1 MSAGASSLT
10 ASVLGE
16 RPCYEERARSNFPA
30 DEIQRSMR
38 LARDI
43 LIHLQTDE
51 DSEIRLIVAKAW
63 LKIGDNNRARP
74 ILETLKNDEKAS
86 VKLDVAK
93 QFLKIG
99 DKDSNASAIY
109 VLKDLWSNRIYDAG
123 AVLAEHF
130 LKNGGISK
138 AYTLL
143 VRTLQKNKY
152 EGDIEVR
159 GRVADACGKIANL
172 IKKIEESNKP
182 IEWNY
187 ISYLSSREVGLYSK
201 TPCISREV
209 GYHRKKPYKKRDVI
223 KKLSFLKSIN
233 HEVINKVAQPIL
245 KFLQKDEE
253 FYVREHVATAIGTI
267 GDSKLARPILEALQ
281 MDESFYVREHV
292 AIALGKI
299 GDSELA
305 RPILEALK
313 NDEHHFVRYEVL
325 EACEKIGDSELARPI
340 LDDLKNDEALSVKCK
355 VLEVCGKIGDSE
367 LARPI
372 LDGLKNDQDPYI
384 RLTVAEAYGAIGDSD
399 LARPIL
405 EALKNEDDSAIRV
418 SVAEAYAKI
427 GDITWAYTK
436 LDDLKNIRCERSRV
450 AEICGTIGDSK
461 LARPILEALKND
473 EDANVKLSVAKAF
486 LKIGDRGEALNIFQG
501 LKNDNAYI
509 RTKIANAFL
518 EFNLFDSVNK

>member
-10 ASVLGE
+10 ASVLGK

-38 LARDI
+38 LAEDI
-43 LIHLQTDE
+43 LIHLETDE

-63 LKIGDNNRARP
+63 LKIGDNNKARP
-74 ILETLKNDEKAS
+74 ILETLKNDENAS

-93 QFLKIG
+93 QLLKIG

-109 VLKDLWSNRIYDAG
+109 VLKDLWSNRIDEAG

-138 AYTLL
+138 AYTIL

-152 EGDIEVR
+152 EGDFEVR
-159 GRVADACGKIANL
+159 ASVADACGKIANL
-172 IKKIEESNKP
+172 IKKIEETNKP

-187 ISYLSSREVGLYSK
+187 ISYLS
-201 TPCISREV
+201 SREV

-245 KFLQKDEE
+245 KFLQKDEDS
-253 FYVREHVATAIGTI
+253 YVRERVATALGTI

-281 MDESFYVREHV
+281 KDEDFYVRECV
-292 AIALGKI
+292 AKALGTI

-325 EACEKIGDSELARPI
+325 ETCEKIGDSELARPI
-340 LDDLKNDEALSVKCK
+340 LDYLKNDEELSVKCK

-372 LDGLKNDQDPYI
+372 LNDLKTDQNPYV
-384 RLTVAEAYGAIGDSD
+384 RLTVAEAYGAIDDSD

-418 SVAEAYAKI
+418 SVVEAYAKI

-436 LDDLKNIRCERSRV
+436 LYGLKINRCERSRV

-473 EDANVKLSVAKAF
+473 KDAYVKLSVAKAF

-501 LKNDNAYI
+501 LKKNDNAYI
-509 RTKIANAFL
+509 RTKVANAFL

>member
-1 MSAGASSLT
+1 MSAGAASLT
-10 ASVLGE
+10 ASILE
-16 RPCYEERARSNFPA
+16 KRPCYEERARSNFPA

-43 LIHLQTDE
+43 LIHLETDE
-51 DSEIRLIVAKAW
+51 DSKIRLIVAKAW

-74 ILETLKNDEKAS
+74 ILETLKNDEKES

-130 LKNGGISK
+130 LKKGGISI
-138 AYTLL
+138 AYTIL
-143 VRTLQKNKY
+143 VITLRKK
-152 EGDIEVR
+152 GDIEVR
-159 GRVADACGKIANL
+159 ARVADACGKIANL
-172 IKKIEESNKP
+172 IKKIEETNKP

-187 ISYLSSREVGLYSK
+187 ISYLS
-201 TPCISREV
+201 SREV

-245 KFLQKDEE
+245 KFLQKDEDSS
-253 FYVREHVATAIGTI
+253 VREHVATALGTI

-281 MDESFYVREHV
+281 KDEDFYVRECV
-292 AIALGKI
+292 ATALGTI

-340 LDDLKNDEALSVKCK
+340 LDHLKNDKELSVKCK

-372 LDGLKNDQDPYI
+372 LDDLKTDQNPYI
-384 RLTVAEAYGAIGDSD
+384 RLKVAEAYGAIDDSD

-405 EALKNEDDSAIRV
+405 EALKNEDDSAIRMMV
-418 SVAEAYAKI
+418 IEEYAKI

-436 LDDLKNIRCERSRV
+436 LDDLKYNWCERSRV

-461 LARPILEALKND
+461 LARPILDFLKND
-473 EDANVKLSVAKAF
+473 IDAFVKLSVAKAF
-486 LKIGDRGEALNIFQG
+486 LKIGDRGKALNIFQG
-501 LKNDNAYI
+501 LKNDNASI